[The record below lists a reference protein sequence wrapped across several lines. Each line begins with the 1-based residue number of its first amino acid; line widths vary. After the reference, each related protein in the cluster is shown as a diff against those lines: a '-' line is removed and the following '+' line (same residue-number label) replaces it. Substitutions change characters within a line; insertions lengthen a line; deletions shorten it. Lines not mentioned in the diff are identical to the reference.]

1 MKYNK
6 LIVIA
11 AFFACYGM
19 TANAGKTLLNDSPIY
34 LEASEA
40 VTDVSLKDKGDMVV
54 ASYTN
59 SKVSVEGKTNL
70 FISGAKPLVNST
82 IDLVGDDAWLYLT
95 AIRPSLVL
103 SDWVQYVTI
112 NGKAFNEKTDRIAI
126 YASGAVIIPNGKK
139 YAESEALTVYT
150 GKDYSG
156 SSKSFGIHTY
166 HNDLGEFDN
175 KIQSFK
181 LRKGFAATL
190 ANNPDGT
197 GFSRMFIASDGDV
210 EIPEMP
216 EGMEKFVSFIRVFKW
231 EWTAK
236 KGWAGAASE
245 QLNVSIN
252 YDWDAAG
259 DTENMDTEYV
269 PMRHNLGW
277 QSFEVINARENVSH
291 LLGYNEP
298 DRPDQADMTIDHAIE
313 QWPELFKSGL
323 RLGSPAPSSAPHTW
337 LTQFMAI
344 CDSLNYRVD
353 FVVSHAYQ
361 NQATSWWDWNIGA
374 TSKSCGNR
382 PVWITEWNNGANW
395 TTESW
400 PTASGPKRDADLN
413 IVYDENGEE
422 QTVNRPLSPENS
434 ARSVEK
440 MQQVLPFF
448 ESYDLLEHHFLYNWV
463 QDARSMMLDDKLTP
477 AGKYFAALN
486 SQVGFKKKNEYI
498 HKWKIAPPFMVATLS
513 DDYKNINLKWYDHN
527 GETGKNYV
535 LQRKIGDGEF
545 KNLKVYTANEDYQYA
560 DTLRF
565 TDPIENDIV
574 TYRVFAVSYKDMRSI
589 YSRNITIKR
598 DAIANPPMLSG
609 NAVSAT
615 ILHLKWNAEA
625 TARSYRL
632 ERATSADGEY
642 EIIADYF
649 NGTEFTD
656 KDLDDN
662 TNYYYRIYSLN
673 TGGIGAASAPLQL
686 KTNEMVIPSDITGLR
701 AASGDQAV
709 TLTWDFVYDA
719 LYDVLRSDT
728 EDGEYKTIALDVKM
742 NENDARYK
750 DVDELV
756 YGQTYYYKL
765 KPHNKAGEGNESK
778 VVSAT
783 PKVGQYLHLTFD
795 EGTGTT
801 AYDDWGGYHAEFQ
814 NGPTWGNVTSNG
826 SSKSV
831 VFLDKAAK
839 SHLLLP
845 EGVVSTLTDEFT
857 IASWL
862 YLPEDQG
869 NNTRLFDFGSD
880 TGTFMVFI
888 PKYSQGTAR
897 YKLTYTKEDGTQA
910 AFQPTFNYK
919 FPLGEWAHVAF
930 TISKHPQGGLL
941 FMAYLNGKM
950 VAFDRD
956 LESLVPA
963 GMGYTKTNYLGRSQW
978 PADPYCSH
986 GYKDFRIYN
995 TTLTAANIKD
1005 LYNGKEPEI
1014 SPRPNGMNEISFVPS
1029 DEVVLTVAPNPV
1041 KANEPVEI
1049 HIANTDVMPKDIV
1062 LGIYDMVGNLIA
1074 QRRMN
1079 SLDATIA
1086 APSVSGIYIVK
1097 ASSDRFSQSAKLIVR

>member
-1 MKYNK
+1 MKYSN
-6 LIVIA
+6 LILVT
-11 AFFACYGM
+11 AFLACSG
-19 TANAGKTLLNDSPIY
+19 
-34 LEASEA
+34 
-40 VTDVSLKDKGDMVV
+40 MVV
-54 ASYTN
+54 ANAERTAWVDRPIYTEVSEPMTDVTLKDRGNMVVVSYTN

-70 FISGAKPLVNST
+70 FISGTKPLINST
-82 IDLVGDDAWLYLT
+82 VDLVGDDAWLYIT
-95 AIRPSLVL
+95 AVRPSVML
-103 SDWVQYVTI
+103 SNWVQYVTV
-112 NGKAFNEKTDRIAI
+112 NGRAFDEKVDRIAI
-126 YASGAVIIPNGKK
+126 YASGAVVIPNGKK
-139 YAESEALTVYT
+139 YAEEALTVYT
-150 GKDYSG
+150 GKNYTGD
-156 SSKSFGIHTY
+156 SKSFEINTY
-166 HNDLGEFDN
+166 HNNLGEFDN

-197 GFSRMFIASDGDV
+197 GFSRMFIASDDDI
-210 EIPEMP
+210 EISEMP

-236 KGWAGAASE
+236 KGWAGGASD

-259 DTENMDTEYV
+259 DTENMDMEYV

-277 QSFEVINARENVSH
+277 QSFEVINARNNVSH

-313 QWPELFKSGL
+313 QWPEFFKSGL
-323 RLGSPAPSSAPHTW
+323 RLGSPAPSSAPHSW
-337 LTQFMAI
+337 LTKFMAI

-374 TSKSCGNR
+374 TSSSGGNR

-395 TTESW
+395 TTENW

-413 IVYDENGEE
+413 IVYDENGAE
-422 QTVNRPLSPENS
+422 QIVNRPLSPENS
-434 ARSVEK
+434 ARSKEK
-440 MQQVLPFF
+440 MEQVLPFF
-448 ESYDLLEHHFLYNWV
+448 ESCDLLEHHFLYNWV

-486 SQVGFKKKNEYI
+486 SQVGFKKSNEYI
-498 HKWKIAPPFMVATLS
+498 HKWKIAPPFIVTEIS
-513 DDYKNINLKWYDHN
+513 DDYKNFNLKWYDHN

-535 LQRKIGDGEF
+535 LQRKIGNGEF
-545 KNLKVYTANEDYQYA
+545 KNLKIYTANEDYHYA
-560 DTLRF
+560 DTLKF
-565 TDPIENDIV
+565 TDPIENDNV

-589 YSRNITIKR
+589 YSRNIIFKR
-598 DAIANPPMLSG
+598 DVIANPPALSG

-615 ILHLKWNAEA
+615 ILHLTWNVET

-632 ERATSADGEY
+632 ERAESADGEY
-642 EIIADYF
+642 EIIADF
-649 NGTEFTD
+649 LEGSEFID
-656 KDLDDN
+656 KDLADN
-662 TNYYYRIYSLN
+662 TDYYYRIYSLN
-673 TGGIGAASAPLQL
+673 TGGVGVASAPFRL
-686 KTNEMVIPSDITGLR
+686 KTKEMVTPSAITGLR
-701 AASGDQAV
+701 AASGDRTV

-728 EDGEYKTIALDVKM
+728 ENGEYEVIASDVEMK
-742 NENDARYK
+742 ENDARYK
-750 DVDELV
+750 DTYELS
-756 YGQTYYYKL
+756 YGKTYYYKL
-765 KPHNKAGEGNESK
+765 IPHNKAGEGAESG

-783 PKVGQYLHLTFD
+783 PQVGQYLHLTFD

-801 AYDDWGGYHAEFQ
+801 VYDNWGGYHAEFQ
-814 NGPTWGNVTSNG
+814 DKPIWKDIAESG
-826 SSKSV
+826 STRPA
-831 VFLDKAAK
+831 VFLDKTAK

-845 EGVVSTLTDEFT
+845 KGVVSTLTDEFT

-869 NNTRLFDFGSD
+869 NNTRMFDFGSG

-897 YKLTYTKEDGTQA
+897 YKLTYPREDGTQA
-910 AFQPTFNYK
+910 VFQPTFNYN

-930 TISKHPQGGLL
+930 TVGKHPQGGLL
-941 FMAYLNGKM
+941 LMVYLNGKL

-963 GMGYTKTNYLGRSQW
+963 GMGYTETNYLGRSQW

-995 TTLTAANIKD
+995 TTLTAANIKE
-1005 LYNGKEPEI
+1005 LYEGKEPELK
-1014 SPRPNGMNEISFVPS
+1014 PTGMNEIPS
-1029 DEVVLTVAPNPV
+1029 IPTGIMLTVAPNPV
-1041 KANEPVEI
+1041 FANESVEV
-1049 HIANTDVMPKDIV
+1049 HVANMDAMPKDIT
-1062 LGIYDMVGNLIA
+1062 LGLYDMMGNLIA

-1079 SLDATIA
+1079 CLDATIT
-1086 APSVSGIYIVK
+1086 APGIAGIYIVK
-1097 ASSDRFSQSAKLIVR
+1097 VSSGGFSQSAKLIVK